1 MMLKRSDF
9 KRPGPLRRL
18 RVLIMLL
25 LLIVGASGSA
35 QAHHED
41 GEAENL
47 LDVVAF
53 DQKLNEPVPLELVFR
68 DEAGQTVTLGDYV
81 RQKPV
86 ILLLAYYE
94 CETLCDI
101 VLEGLQQSLHRLS
114 FSVGDQFNIV
124 TVSIDPTETPALA
137 QAEKASAMQTY
148 QRPGAAAGW
157 HFLTGEQASISQLAG
172 AIGFHY
178 EYDEQT
184 DQYAHP
190 TGIVV
195 LTPQGRI
202 SRYLY
207 GIEFP
212 ATDLRLG
219 LVEASANQIGS
230 PVDQLL
236 LLCYHYDPVTGQYSV
251 LISNV
256 LKIAGLGTVLILGSF
271 LLVMFSRESGQKHDL
286 KRLE

>member
-1 MMLKRSDF
+1 MLKRSDF
-9 KRPGPLRRL
+9 KRPGSLRQL
-18 RVLIMLL
+18 WVLIV
-25 LLIVGASGSA
+25 LILFVMGAFSSA

-41 GEAENL
+41 GEADNL

-68 DEAGQTVTLGDYV
+68 DEAGRTVTLGDFI

-101 VLEGLQQSLHRLS
+101 VLEGLQQSLHSLS
-114 FSVGDQFNIV
+114 FSVGDQFDLV

-137 QAEKASAMQTY
+137 QAEKTSALQAY

-157 HFLTGEQASISQLAG
+157 HFLTGEQASISQLSE

-256 LKIAGLGTVLILGSF
+256 LKIAGLGTVLILGSY
-271 LLVMFSRESGQKHDL
+271 LLVMFSRESGQNHDL